1 MNTFKKLKQAA
12 LHSLKTVGAFRVVQ
26 DSGWRRRRLLILAY
40 HGVSLGDEH
49 LWDATQFMSL
59 DCFRERMGLLKKNGA
74 TVLPLGE
81 AVERLYADDLPER
94 AVVITFDDG
103 TQDFY
108 SRAFPVIKELGF
120 PVTLYLT
127 SFYSRFNRPVF
138 DVFCS
143 YLLWKG
149 RGRTLDL
156 QPLTSERRSLALAAA
171 AARAQGTDALR
182 RFAREQKLSAEDKN
196 SLAARLARQLDI
208 DYDELMSRRVLHIL
222 KPEEVT
228 LLAAEGVDVQ
238 LHTHRHRVP
247 LDRELFRREIEDN
260 RAEIS
265 ELTGVEAT
273 HFCYPSGVYN
283 LAFLPWL
290 KELGVRSATTCET
303 GYAAPESEPLLLP
316 RLLDVASLSPI
327 EFEGWLAGV
336 SAALPRR
343 QEAYR
348 EGAGHGEELAARI

>member
-1 MNTFKKLKQAA
+1 MSIFKKLKRAT
-12 LHSLKTVGAFRVVQ
+12 LHSLKGVGAFGVVQ
-26 DSGWRRRRLLILAY
+26 DSRWRRRRLLILAY

-49 LWDATQFMSL
+49 LWDYTQFMSPET
-59 DCFRERMGLLKKNGA
+59 FRERMKLLRKNRA

-81 AVERLYADDLPER
+81 AIERMYAGDLPER
-94 AVVITFDDG
+94 AVAITFDDG

-108 SRAFPVIKELGF
+108 SSAFPIIKEFGF

-127 SFYSRFNRPVF
+127 SFYSRFDRPIF

-149 RGRTLDL
+149 RDSTLDL
-156 QPLTSERRSLALAAA
+156 QPLTGEGRMFDLSSSSTRSEAT
-171 AARAQGTDALR
+171 GVLR
-182 RFAREQKLSAEDKN
+182 RFARAQKFSAEDKN
-196 SLAARLARQLDI
+196 ELIVRLARQLKVDH
-208 DYDELMSRRVLHIL
+208 DELVARRVLHIL

-228 LLAAEGVDVQ
+228 RLAAEGVDVQ

-247 LDRELFRREIEDN
+247 LDRVLFRREIEDN
-260 RAEIS
+260 RSEIR
-265 ELTGVEAT
+265 EMTGETPV
-273 HFCYPSGVYN
+273 HFCYPSGVHDP
-283 LAFLPWL
+283 AFLPWL
-290 KELGVRSATTCET
+290 RELGVRSATTCET

-316 RLLDVASLSPI
+316 RLLDVSSLSAI

-343 QEAYR
+343 R
-348 EGAGHGEELAARI
+348 EDESGGAGYGEELAARI